1 MIGNFFKIIATLV
14 VGYFVGWIFG
24 AMLGAFLGAIPSLFF
39 REIFNFNQAVPMSIS
54 LSLLLGGILGFF
66 AIHMTN
72 KVLEA
77 NDKPFAGVAIGLITS
92 LLVVFFKDGVIGFA
106 NAVTFRQSFYI
117 LPLIYSARVGGDT
130 GSIIFSILG
139 ATRVIRDIIETYK
152 EAGDK
157 KERLE
162 GIKMSLG
169 MPSSN
174 KEKRG

>member
-14 VGYFVGWIFG
+14 IGYFVGWIFG

-39 REIFNFNQAVPMSIS
+39 REIFDSHQAVSMSIS

-66 AIHMTN
+66 ATRMAN
-72 KVLEA
+72 KVFEA
-77 NDKPFAGVAIGLITS
+77 NDKSFAGVAMGLVTG
-92 LLVVFFKDGVIGFA
+92 LLVVFFKDGVIGFS
-106 NAVTFRQSFYI
+106 NTVTFRQSFYI
-117 LPLIYSARVGGDT
+117 LPLIYSARVGDDT

-139 ATRVIRDIIETYK
+139 VTRVLRDIIETYK
-152 EAGDK
+152 EAGDQ